1 MEKFAELMTTVD
13 DFVWGWTLIILI
25 LAAGLYLSIRT
36 GFVQVFHLGKALR
49 FMVKNEDD
57 GEGEVSSFAALCTAL
72 SATVGTGNIVGVATA
87 VCVGGPGALFWMLFA
102 AFLGMATKYSE
113 GLLAI
118 LYREKRA
125 DGSYLGGPFMY
136 IEKGM
141 GPKWKWLAKL
151 FAIFGAM
158 AGLLGIGTMTQI
170 NGITSAFQNVIESP
184 VVFDALGADVTLV
197 AVIVGAIV
205 TLLVALVVIGGIK
218 RISSVAEKI
227 VPFMCIL
234 YFVLALAVVLIN
246 FKAIPTALALVFKGA
261 FTYQAAV
268 GGFAGAAIK
277 LAMQKGIG
285 RGIFSNE
292 AGLGSAP
299 IAAAAAQT
307 NEPARQG
314 LVTMTGTFLDTIV
327 ICTLT
332 GLSIIVT
339 GAYANADGLQG
350 AAVTQMAWA
359 ESFPWPAVV
368 SETMVA
374 ICLAL
379 FAFTTILGWD
389 YYSEKCVDYLFGG
402 NKKVL
407 LVFRVLYIVAVFAGP
422 YLALDVVWTIA
433 DICNGL
439 MAFPNLIALVALGG
453 VVGKETKAY
462 VDKLKAE
469 KAFEKK

>member
-1 MEKFAELMTTVD
+1 MEKFAELMVTID

-25 LAAGLYLSIRT
+25 LAVGLYLTIRT
-36 GFVQVFHLGKALR
+36 GLVQVFHLGKALK
-49 FMVKNEDD
+49 FMVQNETD
-57 GEGEVSSFAALCTAL
+57 GEGEVSSFGALCTAL

-87 VCVGGPGALFWMLFA
+87 ICVGGPGALFWMLFA

-118 LYREKRA
+118 LYREKRE
-125 DGSYLGGPFMY
+125 DGSYIGGPFLY

-141 GPKWKWLAKL
+141 GPQWKWLAKL
-151 FAIFGAM
+151 FAIFGTM
-158 AGLLGIGTMTQI
+158 AGLLGIGTMTQV
-170 NGITSAFQNVIESP
+170 NGITSAFQNVIDSP
-184 VVFDALGADVTLV
+184 VVFDALGTDVTAV
-197 AVIVGAIV
+197 AAIVGAIV
-205 TLLVALVVIGGIK
+205 TFLVALVVIGGIK
-218 RISSVAEKI
+218 RISKVAEAI
-227 VPFMCIL
+227 VPFMCVL
-234 YFVLALAVVLIN
+234 YFILALAVVLIN
-246 FKAIPTALALVFKGA
+246 ASAIPQALALIFTGA
-261 FTYQAAV
+261 FSAQAAV

-277 LAMQKGIG
+277 TAMQKGIG

-307 NEPARQG
+307 KEPVRQG

-339 GAYANADGLQG
+339 GAYANTEGLQG

-359 ESFPWPAVV
+359 ESFPWAPVI

-389 YYSEKCVDYLFGG
+389 YYSEKCVDYLSGG
-402 NKKVL
+402 NKTVLKVY
-407 LVFRVLYIVAVFAGP
+407 RILYIAAVFIGP

-462 VDKLKAE
+462 FDKQKAE
-469 KAFEKK
+469 KKA